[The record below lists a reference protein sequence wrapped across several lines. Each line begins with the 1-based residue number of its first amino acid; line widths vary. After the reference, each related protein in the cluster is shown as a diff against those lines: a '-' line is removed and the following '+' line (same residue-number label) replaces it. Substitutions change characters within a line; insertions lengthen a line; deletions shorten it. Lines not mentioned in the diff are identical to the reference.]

1 MAFGGICVDLF
12 CKFNMQILS
21 SVMKQL
27 SFAVLLS
34 GILMSGFAQDAPWDT
49 TQVDSKTFFAFDA
62 VAAGLEL
69 EADSALDKVYN
80 RTVWDS
86 IMRMEC
92 TDRVA
97 MYPVMEGFTCGVS
110 SVSYNGHSYG
120 TVEIGDQCFF
130 SENLLTTKFNDGA
143 DIAEVTDG
151 TSWIGLSSAAYCKY
165 DNDAANTA
173 DYGLLYNWFVVES
186 DKICPSGWHVPT
198 ETEWATFT
206 ATVGGATEAGAD
218 AIKVTSTN
226 SPSWDGNNSTG
237 FSVVP
242 AGQRQGTDGT
252 FKFQGSRAAF
262 WSTTASSGGSYQI
275 RRVAETLENT
285 DNDAKFGLGIRCL
298 LDSE

>member
-1 MAFGGICVDLF
+1 MKKFGFAIVLF
-12 CKFNMQILS
+12 G
-21 SVMKQL
+21 
-27 SFAVLLS
+27 VLV
-34 GILMSGFAQDAPWDT
+34 SGFAQDAPWDT
-49 TQVDSKTFFAFDA
+49 TQVDSKTFFAFNS

-69 EADSALDKVYN
+69 DADSALNKVYN

-86 IMRMEC
+86 IMRMDC

-120 TVEIGDQCFF
+120 TVEIGSQCFF
-130 SENLLTTKFNDGA
+130 SENLQTTKFNDGA
-143 DIAEVTDG
+143 DITEVTDG
-151 TSWIGLSSAAYCKY
+151 TAWIGLSTAAYCKY
-165 DNDAANTA
+165 NNDAANIS

-186 DKICPSGWHVPT
+186 DKICPSGWHVPS

-206 ATVGGATEAGAD
+206 TTVGGATETGAD
-218 AIKVTSTN
+218 AIKVTASD

-285 DNDAKFGLGIRCL
+285 DNHGKFGLGIRCL
-298 LDSE
+298 QDAE